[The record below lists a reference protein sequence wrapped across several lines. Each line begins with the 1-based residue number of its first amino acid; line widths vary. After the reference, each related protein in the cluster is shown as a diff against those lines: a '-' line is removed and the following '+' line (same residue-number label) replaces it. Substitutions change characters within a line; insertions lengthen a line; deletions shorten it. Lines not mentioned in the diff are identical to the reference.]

1 MTGGVALQE
10 WMIIL
15 IAAGI
20 AVFTL
25 TITIGVI
32 SKFSLVYYC
41 TTLVSVMIIK
51 SHSIVYVF

>member
-32 SKFSLVYYC
+32 SK
-41 TTLVSVMIIK
+41 